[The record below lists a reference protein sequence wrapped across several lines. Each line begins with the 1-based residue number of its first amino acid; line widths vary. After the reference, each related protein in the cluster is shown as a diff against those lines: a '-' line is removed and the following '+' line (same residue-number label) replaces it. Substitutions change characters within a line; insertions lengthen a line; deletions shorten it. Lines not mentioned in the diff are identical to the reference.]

1 MLSERDDAFE
11 ESAENRCTV
20 FKYHMSLWRKVNNG
34 CDEFIN
40 ERNTRLDLSAIA
52 VDLILDAERM
62 FGRNSEDF
70 LEKAQRR
77 NRRN

>member
-1 MLSERDDAFE
+1 
-11 ESAENRCTV
+11 
-20 FKYHMSLWRKVNNG
+20 MSLWRKVNNG

-40 ERNTRLDLSAIA
+40 ERNTRLDLFAIA

-70 LEKAQRR
+70 LEKAEKK
-77 NRRN
+77 